1 MAQGGLNIFSGD
13 LFTDLAV
20 LKSKH
25 SEDSDLVVFKRRV
38 RTPVETPDDDGWPA
52 DMPSGAN
59 VAFDGNVSAFDN
71 VGNAQ

>member
-13 LFTDLAV
+13 LFTELAV

-38 RTPVETPDDDGWPA
+38 RTPVETLMMMAGRLTCLQVQTF
-52 DMPSGAN
+52 PSMAT
-59 VAFDGNVSAFDN
+59 
-71 VGNAQ
+71 